1 MTFGSVNK
9 KKGINFKQRGLYKA
23 IYQKHLDPPKED
35 LPPLQKALH

>member
-23 IYQKHLDPPKED
+23 IHQKHLDPPKED